1 MEVSGSLEIE
11 CRTRLTNLYNESH
24 NWLLQA
30 AYKVTK
36 NKLEAEDI
44 ISELYEYLHKKQNK
58 KLFWGNSYN
67 LLYCTKY
74 IKHRFINKTKK
85 LNRTSYVEEIFET
98 NEEDIPYDTERDI
111 AIQKA
116 YDDVLHELRRLET
129 TKSWTQSKI
138 FQLYFYSDKTLDEVA
153 NDIKISKS
161 TVFLSVKKIRQ
172 HLKKL
177 LDNPFDETR

>member
-1 MEVSGSLEIE
+1 MEVTGSLMIE
-11 CRTRLTNLYNESH
+11 CEQRLSNLYTESH
-24 NWLLQA
+24 KWLLQA

-44 ISELYEYLHKKQNK
+44 VSELYEYLHKKQNK

-111 AIQKA
+111 EIQKC
-116 YDDVLHELRRLET
+116 YDDVLAELKRLET
-129 TKSWTQSKI
+129 TKMWTSSKI
-138 FQLYFYSDKTLDEVA
+138 FQLYFYSDKTLDQVA